1 MYILL
6 GKRGKPIVV
15 QIINAVEKI
24 KAEWEKEKARSD
36 ECIIILNRMMFEKA
50 RTRYGD
56 KICRY
61 LG

>member
-1 MYILL
+1 M
-6 GKRGKPIVV
+6 RGKPIVV

-24 KAEWEKEKARSD
+24 KAEWEKGKARRD
-36 ECIIILNRMMFEKA
+36 ECIIILNRMIFEK
-50 RTRYGD
+50 TRKRFGD